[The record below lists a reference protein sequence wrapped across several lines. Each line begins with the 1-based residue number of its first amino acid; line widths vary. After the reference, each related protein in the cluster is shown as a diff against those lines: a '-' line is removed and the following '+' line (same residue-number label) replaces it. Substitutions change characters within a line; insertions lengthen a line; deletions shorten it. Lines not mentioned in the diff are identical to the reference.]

1 MRLTILGSG
10 TLIPVINRSNP
21 GYLLDIG
28 DETVLL
34 DGGSGTLR
42 QIARA
47 DRSIWEI
54 SRVFYSHFHIDHT
67 NELMPLLFAY
77 KYSIPDSLKSPEI
90 IIHAHRDFSKYYN
103 KLTELFEDWI
113 FNENHLYSFQKIE
126 IGSTHFQKYKLIAYP
141 TVHTPQSLIYRF
153 EDEEGSVFVY
163 TGDTDYC
170 NELIEA
176 SLNVDLLLIE
186 CSFPDTIDVEGHMI
200 PEKITKLLIDA
211 KPKQVL
217 LTHIYPMN
225 DDGTLLERINCPSGI
240 KISVAEDLQV
250 IEI

>member
-10 TLIPVINRSNP
+10 TLFPVKNRSNP

-28 DETVLL
+28 DETMLL

-67 NELMPLLFAY
+67 NELIPLLFAY

-90 IIHAHRDFSKYYN
+90 IIHAHRDFSDYYD
-103 KLTELFEDWI
+103 KLIELYEDWI
-113 FNENHLYSFQKIE
+113 FNKNHPYSFQKIE
-126 IGSTHFQKYKLIAYP
+126 AGSNHFKKYKLITYP

-153 EDEEGSVFVY
+153 EDEEGKKFVY

-170 NELIEA
+170 EELVEA
-176 SLNVDLLLIE
+176 SKDADLLLIE
-186 CSFPDTIDVEGHMI
+186 CSFPDTIDVKGHMI
-200 PEKITKLLIDA
+200 PKKISKLLKEV
-211 KPKQVL
+211 KPRQVI

-225 DDGTLLERINCPSGI
+225 DDGTLIKRIECPSDI
-240 KISVAEDLQV
+240 KISIAEDLQIV
-250 IEI
+250 RI